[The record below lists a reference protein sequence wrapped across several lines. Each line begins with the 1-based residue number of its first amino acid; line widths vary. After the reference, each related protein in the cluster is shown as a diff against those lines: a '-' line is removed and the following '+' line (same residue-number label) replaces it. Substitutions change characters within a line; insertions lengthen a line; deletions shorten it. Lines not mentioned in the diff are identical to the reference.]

1 MNTRLDDPTTTG
13 DPVMQGI
20 LIVTAVVTIIGLL
33 ALLRAAVGS
42 SGVDHVTVRIDN
54 QAGLA
59 VQVDALDAA
68 GDRVGLGE
76 ADPTTLTTFHE
87 IPDIGARWTL
97 VAAYG
102 GQEVHRATLARSEL
116 AAGNWT
122 VTIPA
127 GATSALE
134 RAGFQ

>member
-1 MNTRLDDPTTTG
+1 MNTRLDDLTTTA
-13 DPVMQGI
+13 DPVVRGI
-20 LIVTAVVTIIGLL
+20 VVVTLAISIVGML
-33 ALLRAAVGS
+33 ALIRAAVDG
-42 SGVDHVTVRIDN
+42 GVDHVTVRIDN

-59 VQVDALDAA
+59 VQVDALDASGA
-68 GDRVGLGE
+68 RVGLGE
-76 ADPTTLTTFHE
+76 AEPGTLTTFQE

-97 VAAYG
+97 VATYG
-102 GQEVHRATLARSEL
+102 GQEVHRATLARTAL

-127 GATSALE
+127 GATAPLE